1 MALPL
6 VAIVGRP
13 NVGKSTLANR
23 LAGERTAIVYD
34 QPGVTRDRI
43 YQTVE
48 WDGSQFRVVDT
59 GGLIFGDDRE
69 FLPQIRQQVSLAL
82 GEAHAIIFVVDGL
95 EGPSPADQEI
105 ANWLR
110 RKSLPVVV
118 AVNKCESAQLGL
130 SQAALFWDLGL
141 GEPLPCSGIHGN
153 GIAEV
158 LEQIVPLL
166 PDASAEADPEISVAI
181 VGRPNVGKSSL
192 LNRLVGE
199 ERAIVS
205 PVAGT
210 TRDALDTVIEWEGQR
225 YRLIDTAG
233 IRKKGRIDYGVEFF
247 SINRSFKA
255 IQRSDVVLLVL
266 DAVEGASEQDQKLA
280 GRIEEEGRSCVL
292 VVNKWDAVEKD
303 SYTIYDYTREVRER
317 LYFLDWAPLVF
328 TSALTGQRVN
338 RLLDQVNLVAQ
349 NHRRRVSTAVVN
361 EVLRDAMAWQS
372 PPANRQGRQGR
383 IYYGTQATVQP
394 PTFVLFVNDP
404 VLIKENY
411 RRYLE
416 KQFRTNLDF
425 TGSPIRLL
433 WRGKSEREASRTA
446 RKTDAS
452 QRRIREVED
461 SPDLEE

>member
-1 MALPL
+1 VALPL

-48 WDGSQFRVVDT
+48 WAGSQFRVVDT

-69 FLPQIRQQVSLAL
+69 FLPQIRQQASLAL
-82 GEAHAIIFVVDGL
+82 GEAQAVIFVVDGL

-110 RKSLPVVV
+110 RQSLPVVV

-153 GIAEV
+153 GIAEI

-166 PDASAEADPEISVAI
+166 PQASAEADPEISVAI
-181 VGRPNVGKSSL
+181 IGRPNVGKSSL
-192 LNRLVGE
+192 LNRLVGQ

-210 TRDALDTVIEWEGQR
+210 TRDALDTIVEWEGQR

-233 IRKKGRIDYGVEFF
+233 IRKKARIDYGVEFF

-255 IQRSDVVLLVL
+255 IQRADVVLLVL

-303 SYTIYDYTREVRER
+303 SYTIYDYTRDIRER
-317 LYFLDWAPLVF
+317 LYFLEWAPLVF
-328 TSALTGQRVN
+328 TSALTGQRVS

-372 PPANRQGRQGR
+372 PPTNRQGRQGR

-425 TGSPIRLL
+425 TGTPIRLL
-433 WRGKSEREASRTA
+433 WRGKSEREAGRTA
-446 RKTDAS
+446 RKTAAS
-452 QRRIREVED
+452 QPLIREID
-461 SPDLEE
+461 PSSDFEE